1 MVAIYQN
8 GQVHEKRKFEEG
20 RLSTG
25 LIFRCSNSEILF
37 GCAHAEVTLVV

>member
-25 LIFRCSNSEILF
+25 LIFKCSDSEIPF
-37 GCAHAEVTLVV
+37 RCAHAEVGLVV